1 MCTFG
6 WKIKRTLND
15 KTIKCHNKKKNLD
28 FFIKR
33 KILTLHLINYI
44 DLNGSLHHVI
54 NLKCP
59 NYNCSIVI
67 YLTLSMDGPNLDYKC
82 LISLF
87 SPSNVDIID
96 SYFYMLFLDVY
107 YITLCSLYEKH
118 LVLGETKN

>member
-1 MCTFG
+1 M
-6 WKIKRTLND
+6 IKPLNA
-15 KTIKCHNKKKNLD
+15 TTRKKNWI
-28 FFIKR
+28 FFINR
-33 KILTLHLINYI
+33 KISTLHLINYI
-44 DLNGSLHHVI
+44 DLNGLLHHVI

-59 NYNCSIVI
+59 NYDCSIVI
-67 YLTLSMDGPNLDYKC
+67 YLTLSMDGPNLDYNC